1 MAAAFGLGPPWGL
14 QPSLKA
20 LVEDAGID
28 FDSFIAAIEEGLT
41 DEETALRFGVTE
53 NTVKYLRE
61 HFEKYGLD
69 SVMGQD

>member
-1 MAAAFGLGPPWGL
+1 MPTYGLGPPWGL

-28 FDSFIAAIEEGLT
+28 FDSFIAALEEGVT
-41 DEETALRFGVTE
+41 DEEMAVQFNVSE
-53 NTVKYLRE
+53 NAIKYFKE